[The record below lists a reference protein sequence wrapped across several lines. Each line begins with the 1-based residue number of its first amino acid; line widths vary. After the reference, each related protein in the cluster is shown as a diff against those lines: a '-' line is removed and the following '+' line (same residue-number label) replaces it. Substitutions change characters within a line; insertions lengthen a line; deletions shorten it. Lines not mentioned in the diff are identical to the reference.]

1 MAKSIRYCIGTV
13 SMLAFSLPS
22 LTLPAFSRTG
32 PAFSGAGHAF
42 SRAELLCSCSK
53 CLKNTLG
60 GARLFS
66 RFAASKATFS
76 GFLLAHAQ
84 PADKRQHVHGAK
96 QIPEGNFSF
105 LHWDS
110 QYASPV
116 SAGFDSAQ
124 PADKRQHVHGAKQ
137 MPEGNFSFL
146 HWDSQYASAVSAGWD
161 NQRSAQPQDTF
172 TVHSRCQKG
181 TLQSPKHE
189 S

>member
-32 PAFSGAGHAF
+32 PAFSGAGPAF
-42 SRAELLCSCSK
+42 SGTGPACSGAELLCSCSK

-116 SAGFDSAQ
+116 SAGW
-124 PADKRQHVHGAKQ
+124 DKEQTGGERRRV
-137 MPEGNFSFL
+137 
-146 HWDSQYASAVSAGWD
+146 
-161 NQRSAQPQDTF
+161 
-172 TVHSRCQKG
+172 KG
-181 TLQSPKHE
+181 YVE
-189 S
+189 V